1 MLASPRQ
8 VGTLSLLTFAALL
21 VTQKREKGKVFS
33 NLFYKRHL
41 IRQPAADTFC
51 PSLGDADRICSAN
64 RSIPHW
70 RRLSTRFFFCICR
83 RKRKSYQKENAEI
96 RISRS
101 AERDHRC
108 RWTTPPFEKGGR
120 KLYYGNESLN
130 VCAKEKN
137 DRGMRSFLLYFD
149 SSFLSLCFSP
159 SGVSI

>member
-1 MLASPRQ
+1 M
-8 VGTLSLLTFAALL
+8 TFAALF
-21 VTQKREKGKVFS
+21 VSEKREKKKKFLYVS
-33 NLFYKRHL
+33 LR
-41 IRQPAADTFC
+41 RQQAVPC
-51 PSLGDADRICSAN
+51 LGDADRVCSAN

-70 RRLSTRFFFCICR
+70 RRLASRFFVCKSR
-83 RKRKSYQKENAEI
+83 RKRKSYQKENAVKE
-96 RISRS
+96 ISRS

-108 RWTTPPFEKGGR
+108 RWTPPPFEKGGR